1 MKTEG
6 QRVDINCVRQERG
19 EKERKKERGHI
30 TSSIPLPWRSTNH
43 ISVGFSQSVTM
54 TTSMSPSQLSDELV
68 SQIDQKRLK

>member
-1 MKTEG
+1 MKTEER
-6 QRVDINCVRQERG
+6 QRVDINCVRQE
-19 EKERKKERGHI
+19 ERKKERGHI